1 MNKAIHLNLLRAE
14 ERVSS
19 SRVRLHVMAPVFA
32 AVIVAGVA
40 LWWAWLWTQ
49 TLMAQSQTRAAD
61 EAIGQL
67 QAAFKRATD
76 TTGREQELKQQ
87 LAQVELYRHGTARY
101 GVFLRKLAEQMPATI
116 QLTQL
121 EFVEPPAQVIAAPVK
136 KGKKAPPSFGPSSP
150 EEPVRLR
157 LSGRTPDAA
166 SLDKLLGVLR
176 APAFRETIE
185 TATVPKSAFRQEQ
198 DARGGNSGQE
208 FFRFD
213 VECTLKR
220 RVFE

>member
-19 SRVRLHVMAPVFA
+19 SRVRLHVMAPIFA

-49 TLMAQSQTRAAD
+49 TLMAQGQTRAAD
-61 EAIGQL
+61 DAISQL
-67 QAAFKRATD
+67 QTAFKHATD

-87 LAQVELYRHGTARY
+87 LAQVEIYRHGAARY
-101 GVFLRKLAEQMPATI
+101 GIFLRKLAEQMPATV

-121 EFVEPPAQVIAAPVK
+121 ELVEPPPQVIAAPAPR
-136 KGKKAPPSFGPSSP
+136 GKKAPPSFGPSAP
-150 EEPVRLR
+150 EETVRLR

-166 SLDKLLGVLR
+166 SLDQLLAVLR
-176 APAFRETIE
+176 TPAFREMVE
-185 TATVPKSAFRQEQ
+185 TATVPKGAFRQEQ
-198 DARGGNSGQE
+198 EARGGGNQE

-220 RVFE
+220 RNFE

>member
-1 MNKAIHLNLLRAE
+1 MNNAIHLNLLRDE

-32 AVIVAGVA
+32 AVMVAGVA

-61 EAIGQL
+61 EAISQL
-67 QAAFKRATD
+67 QAAFKRATEA
-76 TTGREQELKQQ
+76 TGREQELKQL
-87 LAQVELYRHGTARY
+87 LAQVEIYRHGAARY
-101 GVFLRKLAEQMPATI
+101 GVFLRKLAEQIPATI

-121 EFVEPPAQVIAAPVK
+121 ELVEPPPQVIGAPAQR
-136 KGKKAPPSFGPSSP
+136 GKKAPPSFGPNSP
-150 EEPVRLR
+150 EESVRLR
-157 LSGRTPDAA
+157 LSGRTLDAA

-176 APAFRETIE
+176 APAFREMIE
-185 TATVPKSAFRQEQ
+185 TATVPKGAFRQEQ
-198 DARGGNSGQE
+198 DARGGSGQE